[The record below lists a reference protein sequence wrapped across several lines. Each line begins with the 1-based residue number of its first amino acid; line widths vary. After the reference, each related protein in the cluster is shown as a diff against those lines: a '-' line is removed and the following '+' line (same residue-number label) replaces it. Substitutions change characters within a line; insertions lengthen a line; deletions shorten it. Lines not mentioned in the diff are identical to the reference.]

1 MRVLDQIGNDIA
13 SLFNTKYLGKVP
25 NDNAG
30 RISLWN
36 DIVKHHQELEA
47 IRAIENFEPDRLTV
61 VKGDTK
67 KAVVVTDYVT
77 PVNAMAQ
84 LYMTVIVE

>member
-1 MRVLDQIGNDIA
+1 M
-13 SLFNTKYLGKVP
+13 YLGSVP

-47 IRAIENFEPDRLTV
+47 IRAIEGFDPDQVTV
-61 VKGDTK
+61 AQGDTK
-67 KAVVVTDYVT
+67 KAVVVQDAVS
-77 PVNAMAQ
+77 PVSAMAQ
-84 LYMTVIVE
+84 LYMTIVVE